1 MDMVAS
7 VTSLGRNGLYDWLI
21 QRASAVVLAAYT
33 VFILGYL
40 ITHPDLTFAQ
50 WSELF
55 NGTAVRIFSLLAL
68 LSIGAHAWVGLWTIS
83 TDYLKATGI
92 RVLFQGICGLVMFAY
107 VAWGIQI
114 LWGL

>member
-1 MDMVAS
+1 MVAS

-21 QRASAVVLAAYT
+21 QRVSAYILAAYT
-33 VFILGYL
+33 LFLLGYL
-40 ITHPDLTFAQ
+40 VANPDLTYAQ
-50 WSELF
+50 WSGLF
-55 NGTAVRIFSLLAL
+55 SSTSMRIFSLLAL

-92 RVLFQGICGLVMFAY
+92 RIVFQAVCGIAMFAY
-107 VAWGIQI
+107 VVWGIQI